1 MKVIKNIAKITG
13 VFLFFGFCH
22 YAQASDPVD
31 VYRFWSEEYRA
42 HFYTA
47 SKSEKEEVIEK
58 YPDNIWRYEG
68 VAYKAYN
75 KKTNGLTPVYRFW
88 SEEYRA
94 HFYTASKSEKE
105 EVIEK
110 YPDNIWRYEGVA
122 WYTDPENKEALNPV
136 YRFWSEEYRAHFY
149 TNNPN
154 EKRCVIETYDKK
166 TWRYEGVSYYAPG
179 NVPKEDPNLVCDN
192 GNGPTMLVGLWE
204 YSRSDLEETPFK
216 IEANNDYQ
224 IKNSAGDIVAQ
235 ISADTTTR
243 VTYASDGKLKVI
255 EPIKETLVGSEVT
268 FEAKEGNKNLNM
280 IFDVYR
286 PGSPYDQY
294 RGNIKLNY
302 VEYIQDENL
311 KKRIWVINMVP
322 LEQYVWGM
330 GEITGTGPMDYNR
343 VMTTL
348 FRTYGYWKI
357 QYSTQHLAKGFIVDA
372 TPGNQLYYG
381 YDYEKK
387 YTRIREA
394 AKNTRGKIVKYGGG
408 VALTPYSSWTDGR
421 TRSFEERWGSD
432 NYPYCQSVKDP
443 YGEHPDLSTQEL
455 FDSGNHMVGL
465 SAHGALELA
474 GDDYDWDWRRIVN
487 YYYEGV
493 DIKEEY

>member
-1 MKVIKNIAKITG
+1 
-13 VFLFFGFCH
+13 
-22 YAQASDPVD
+22 
-31 VYRFWSEEYRA
+31 
-42 HFYTA
+42 
-47 SKSEKEEVIEK
+47 
-58 YPDNIWRYEG
+58 
-68 VAYKAYN
+68 
-75 KKTNGLTPVYRFW
+75 
-88 SEEYRA
+88 
-94 HFYTASKSEKE
+94 
-105 EVIEK
+105 
-110 YPDNIWRYEGVA
+110 
-122 WYTDPENKEALNPV
+122 
-136 YRFWSEEYRAHFY
+136 
-149 TNNPN
+149 
-154 EKRCVIETYDKK
+154 
-166 TWRYEGVSYYAPG
+166 
-179 NVPKEDPNLVCDN
+179 
-192 GNGPTMLVGLWE
+192 
-204 YSRSDLEETPFK
+204 LEETPFK

-493 DIKEEY
+493 DIKGEY